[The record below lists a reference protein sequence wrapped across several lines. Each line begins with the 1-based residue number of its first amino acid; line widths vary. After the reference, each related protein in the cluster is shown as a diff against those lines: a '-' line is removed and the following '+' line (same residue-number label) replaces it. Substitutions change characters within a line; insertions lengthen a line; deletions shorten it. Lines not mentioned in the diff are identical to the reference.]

1 LRDFAA
7 EIWPFL
13 AIQKCFLTL
22 ILFLNSGFEK
32 SVKTF
37 EGENCYEVAENALFG
52 LQYDDATCLQKLVP
66 FQNACCT
73 LTAPEY
79 GTCPVCES
87 GKMLNFKNM

>member
-1 LRDFAA
+1 MHNN
-7 EIWPFL
+7 FL
-13 AIQKCFLTL
+13 IS

-37 EGENCYEVAENALFG
+37 EGEDCYVVAEDSLFG
-52 LQYDDATCLQKLVP
+52 LRYDVATCAQKVMP

-87 GKMLNFKNM
+87 GQILNTNNA